1 MAEEP
6 LISVRACEKRFGA
19 VRALDGLS
27 FDVRRGEVFALL
39 GPNGAGKT
47 TMVRILT
54 GIHEPDHGS
63 VRFSLDGAPWQPG
76 RRDLGYLPEE
86 RGLYAD
92 ATVRRTLAY
101 FGELRGLTREDARR
115 AGDAWLARLGLA
127 ERADEAVKTL
137 SKGNQQKVQLV
148 VAVLHAPRLAI
159 LDEPFS
165 GLDPLNQELFCELI
179 RELAA
184 SGTTVVLS
192 AHQMELVER
201 LADRVLLIA
210 GGREV
215 LAGTV
220 DELKRAGRES
230 ARLRLRVRHV
240 PELLVPPPELG
251 LERIERIDGGND
263 LVLHLSHHAR
273 ASAVVC
279 WAAERLELESIRSEE
294 VSLHDVY
301 VERVRG
307 AARDGSLAGG
317 TTSA

>member
-1 MAEEP
+1 
-6 LISVRACEKRFGA
+6 
-19 VRALDGLS
+19 
-27 FDVRRGEVFALL
+27 
-39 GPNGAGKT
+39 
-47 TMVRILT
+47 MVRILT
-54 GIHEPDHGS
+54 GIHRPDRGS

-92 ATVRRTLAY
+92 ATVRRLLAY
-101 FGELRGLTREDARR
+101 LGELRGLSRADARR
-115 AGDAWLARLGLA
+115 ASDAWLERLELA

-137 SKGNQQKVQLV
+137 SKGNQQKVQLI

-184 SGTTVVLS
+184 GGTTVVLS
-192 AHQMELVER
+192 AHQMALVER

-220 DELKRAGRES
+220 DALKRSGSES
-230 ARLRLRVRHV
+230 ARLRLRVRGV
-240 PELLVPPPELG
+240 PELLAPPAGLG
-251 LERIERIDGGND
+251 LERIERVDGGND
-263 LVLHLSHHAR
+263 LVLHLSHEAR
-273 ASAVVC
+273 ASAVVR
-279 WAAERLELESIRSEE
+279 WAAERFELESIRSEE

-317 TTSA
+317 STDA